1 MQKKLLTQLS
11 SSLRTPAYDPYPP
24 DLLVSRARAHGCP
37 TTSST
42 GLQLSALTQ
51 FPIPQTPVLVHKR
64 PLWHLV
70 SWIMQ
75 ECHRS
80 ILCFSYQVPL
90 LLLLLLDFGNLPCSQ
105 ALTSTIKCRATAL
118 VHLSTRDTRLPALSL
133 RLTQRLSDQQIYL
146 LGQVSE
152 HNSLHLRSMYTRW
165 TSPLPRV
172 VKRWRVPTQKTLAD
186 SSVFVYTSERQE
198 KKKAWTSLPK
208 MSPLLRDISR
218 PHASIITW
226 TYQDS
231 NHRAAYLSH
240 AAQP

>member
-1 MQKKLLTQLS
+1 
-11 SSLRTPAYDPYPP
+11 
-24 DLLVSRARAHGCP
+24 
-37 TTSST
+37 
-42 GLQLSALTQ
+42 
-51 FPIPQTPVLVHKR
+51 
-64 PLWHLV
+64 
-70 SWIMQ
+70 MQ

-80 ILCFSYQVPL
+80 ILCFSYQVPLLLL

-118 VHLSTRDTRLPALSL
+118 VPLPTRDTRLPALSL

-172 VKRWRVPTQKTLAD
+172 AKRWRVPTQKTLAD
-186 SSVFVYTSERQE
+186 SSVFVHTSERQE

-218 PHASIITW
+218 PHASSITW